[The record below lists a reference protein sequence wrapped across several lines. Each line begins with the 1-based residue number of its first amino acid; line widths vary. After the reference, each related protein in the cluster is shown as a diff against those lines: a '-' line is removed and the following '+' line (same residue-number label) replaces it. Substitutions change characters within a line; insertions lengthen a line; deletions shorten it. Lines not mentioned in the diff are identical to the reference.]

1 MKGISKNVISFGN
14 VDFSGIKIPMIVV
27 YERPSDFPD
36 KYIARVF
43 DCEIPTDVIIVRD
56 SLQEI
61 RDDITA
67 AGFMVCMERSQE
79 DALSVV
85 ETWMK

>member
-1 MKGISKNVISFGN
+1 MKGVSKNVISFRN
-14 VDFSGIKIPMIVV
+14 VDFSGLKIPMIVV
-27 YERPSDFPD
+27 YERPRDFPD

-43 DCEIPTDVIIVRD
+43 NCEIPTDVIIVRD

-67 AGFMVCMERSQE
+67 AGFMVCLERSQE
-79 DALSVV
+79 DVLSVV